1 MEEKE
6 QKGHRMKC
14 SQIRIC
20 SRSPGIRSPSRS
32 CTWTYTD
39 KV

>member
-1 MEEKE
+1 
-6 QKGHRMKC
+6 MKC